1 MEGIELLKRQVRAR
15 VKLGVG
21 VGALVPRSPYPL
33 FTPPTLPSPPHQ
45 AAGTSHDLN
54 DKFMTSAKFE
64 LTYGEG

>member
-15 VKLGVG
+15 VALGIG
-21 VGALVPRSPYPL
+21 LGDFVPTANYPL
-33 FTPPTLPSPPHQ
+33 FTPPPHQ

>member
-15 VKLGVG
+15 VELGIWVG
-21 VGALVPRSPYPL
+21 DFVPYRITRCL
-33 FTPPTLPSPPHQ
+33 PPHQ
-45 AAGTSHDLN
+45 AAGTAHDLN

>member
-1 MEGIELLKRQVRAR
+1 LAGIELLKRQVRAR

-21 VGALVPRSPYPL
+21 VGALVPRSTYPL
-33 FTPPTLPSPPHQ
+33 FTPPPPHQ